1 MMKITKKQ
9 LRRIIKEEKAK
20 FLSENLDAIESEIR
34 NFRNNETPAHSAAKS
49 LDYYGVDQIYRVLN
63 QLNDDDDKL
72 RYYIEEIIDLIENPQ
87 SASEYLYGEPDRGAG
102 GRRY

>member
-1 MMKITKKQ
+1 MKITKRQ

-20 FLSENLDAIESEIR
+20 LLSENLNAIESEIR
-34 NFRNNETPAHSAAKS
+34 NFHNNETPAHSAAKS

-63 QLNDDDDKL
+63 QLSDQDKL
-72 RYYIEEIIDLIENPQ
+72 KYYIEEILDLIENPQ

-102 GRRY
+102 SRRY